1 MAREHRQSGVSRAV
15 SEAMAASEA
24 GRALAQHGAATR
36 AEQTALRLE
45 PTPSD
50 GDGKPQSDGAKPLQ
64 RRNEP
69 RERAM
74 DEILS
79 HREKEGVAPV
89 PAAAPEPEQTEK
101 APKAAEPKAEDA
113 APQQTE
119 PVQGA
124 APAVEPAAPA
134 EAVEMVTVKVD
145 GVESQASKA
154 DVDAAGGLH
163 AYQRDKASENRLAKA
178 QQAVAEAKAMQAQIA
193 AFLQHQ
199 QAVAAQQVPQ
209 VTEDQFIAQ
218 KLDAIRFGS
227 NEEGAAAMREVLSRQ
242 AVDPNAVVVQAT
254 TSMKYEMAKAKFTAD
269 YNDLH
274 ANPVL
279 SKLVRTIEQE
289 EVSKFV
295 QGGRVNW
302 GALANVDWNG
312 FFNTIGVQVRG
323 ALGRSSQPAS
333 TLQAVAS
340 PAQAGAAAQGNLS
353 QPADKEARKAAVS
366 SVVSLP
372 TASARAAAP
381 EAEKP
386 ETREDILNSMRKKR
400 GIPTG

>member
-24 GRALAQHGAATR
+24 GRALAQHGAAAR
-36 AEQTALRLE
+36 AEQSAAKLE

-50 GDGKPQSDGAKPLQ
+50 GDAAPQKESVGPLQ

-74 DEILS
+74 EEIMS
-79 HREKEGVAPV
+79 HREKEGVAPAPSV
-89 PAAAPEPEQTEK
+89 APEPEQTEK
-101 APKAAEPKAEDA
+101 APKAAEPATQNA
-113 APQQTE
+113 AAQQTE

-124 APAVEPAAPA
+124 TEPAAA
-134 EAVEMVTVKVD
+134 VEQVEMVTVKVD
-145 GVESQASKA
+145 GVESQAPKA
-154 DVDAAGGLH
+154 DVDAAGGIH

-178 QQAVAEAKAMQAQIA
+178 QQALAESKAMQAQMVA
-193 AFLQHQ
+193 LWQQQQ
-199 QAVAAQQVPQ
+199 QAAQPVAP
-209 VTEDQFIAQ
+209 TLSDDQFIAQ

-254 TSMKYEMAKAKFTAD
+254 TSMKYEVAKAKFAAD
-269 YNDLH
+269 FNDLH

-333 TLQAVAS
+333 ATQAVAS

-353 QPADKEARKAAVS
+353 QTADKEARKAAVS

-386 ETREDILNSMRKKR
+386 ESREDILNNMRKKR